1 MADSRFFHR
10 TGPYTLGEIASITG
24 ATIERGSADL
34 IVNDIAPLDLAGPGQ
49 LSFLDNVRYREI
61 FRTSNAAACFVAPE
75 MVANAPDGM
84 ALLVTKTPYKA
95 NALAAQAFYPDIWPA
110 ARIAKSATI
119 DPTAKIGEGCII
131 DENVVIAAEVVIG
144 NGTWI
149 EANTVI
155 GTSCLLG
162 ERCRIGSNVT
172 LSHCHIGQATRIYP
186 GARIGQD
193 GFGFA
198 IDPAGFVK
206 VPQLGRVIIG
216 AHVEIGANT
225 TIDRGASG
233 DTIIGDGC
241 WIDNLVQLGHNVKLG
256 RGCVIVAQVGIA
268 GSTVFDDYVVVG
280 GQAGFAGHL
289 KIGKGARIAAQS
301 GVMRDIPAGGEVMGF
316 PAIAIKQFMRQA
328 AILNKMT
335 KSKDKK

>member
-1 MADSRFFHR
+1 MADPRFFHR
-10 TGPYTLGEIASITG
+10 TGPYTLGHIASITG
-24 ATIERGSADL
+24 ATIERGSVDL
-34 IVNDIAPLDLAGPGQ
+34 MIDDIAPLDLAGPGQ
-49 LSFLDNVRYREI
+49 LSFLDNARYRDSY
-61 FRTSNAAACFVAPE
+61 RTSKAAACFVAPE
-75 MVANAPDGM
+75 MVEHAPNGM

-95 NALAAQAFYPDIWPA
+95 NALAAQAFYPDAWPA
-110 ARIAKSATI
+110 SRIAKSASI
-119 DPTAKIGEGCII
+119 DPTAKIGDGCII
-131 DENVVIAAEVVIG
+131 EENVVIAAGVELG
-144 NGTWI
+144 KGTWI
-149 EANTVI
+149 QANTVI
-155 GTSCLLG
+155 GENCVLG

-206 VPQLGRVIIG
+206 VPQLGRVMIG
-216 AHVEIGANT
+216 VHVEIGANT

-233 DTIIGDGC
+233 DTVIGDGC

-268 GSTVFDDYVVVG
+268 GSTVFDDYVVIG
-280 GQAGFAGHL
+280 GQAGVAGHL
-289 KIGKGARIAAQS
+289 KVGKGARIAAQS
-301 GVMRDIPAGGEVMGF
+301 GVMRDIPAGAEVMGF